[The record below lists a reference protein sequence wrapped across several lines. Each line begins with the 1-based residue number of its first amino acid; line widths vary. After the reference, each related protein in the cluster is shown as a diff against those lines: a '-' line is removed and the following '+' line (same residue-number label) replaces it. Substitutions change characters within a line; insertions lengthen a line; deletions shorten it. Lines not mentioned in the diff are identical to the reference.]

1 VLVGRNVVVG
11 AGMGLP
17 ADANYVST

>member
-17 ADANYVST
+17 ADANYLST